1 MPKDIIVHLGECI
14 LKARTEKGWARQ
26 DLYERTGVSLPHI
39 QDIEKARTNCTCEVL
54 YILVKALQIPG
65 GYLFTPD
72 ALECD
77 AETEQLTAAISRCTQ
92 AQRKMIY
99 RVVMDMVNSFD
110 QMKEKGEP

>member
-26 DLYERTGVSLPHI
+26 ELYERTGVSLRHI

-54 YILVKALQIPG
+54 YILVKELQIPG

-72 ALECD
+72 GLERD
-77 AETEQLTAAISRCTQ
+77 AEIEYLTEAISRCTESE
-92 AQRKMIY
+92 RKLIY
-99 RVVMDMVNSFD
+99 RVVMDMVNGFEH
-110 QMKEKGEP
+110 MKDEGEA